1 MARMSVAELRLKTL
15 PDYRSNII
23 DSESKIPSVNRVSV
37 NLSGSRNKLR
47 GVVSI
52 EETNEFGKKL
62 PVLNDFIETKLKF
75 KTKRDL
81 KISEAD

>member
-1 MARMSVAELRLKTL
+1 MSVAELRLKTL

>member
-1 MARMSVAELRLKTL
+1 MSVAELRLKTL
-15 PDYRSNII
+15 PDYRCNII